1 VSRELNSDR
10 GNKRR
15 VRQIRWKRSEIVSA
29 IFLTIAMTTLAICVA
44 WWLATHPLD

>member
-1 VSRELNSDR
+1 MSRELNLNK

-29 IFLTIAMTTLAICVA
+29 ILLTIAMTTLVICVA
-44 WWLATHPLD
+44 WWLARHPFD